1 MVSGIFGGGAENY
14 YASFRDLLKCY
25 IAANTHFENWPLL
38 INKELF
44 ESLSAEDQKI
54 LLSNNFRS
62 AGKVIDTINQI
73 FEPLMS
79 ENLGGIDYDESAK
92 LHIGRQDKNNMGYGS
107 EILIVRN
114 DCADPEKSQPEE
126 IRSLTNVDIEAR
138 MIADEIYE
146 LVKGDKPLYIPD
158 GDNGETRRVSY
169 RDIAVLMRSVKKNAK
184 AFEEAFAER
193 GIPLFVESESGY
205 FDAIEISTLLD
216 MLAVIDNS
224 HQDYALAAVLRS
236 PLAGVKEQELAEIVG
251 IYDRDFK
258 DHEKNLVR
266 TASFYQKVCYYAEKP
281 DSEASEELRQFLRM
295 LDSWKADKNYMSIS
309 ELLHSILEQTVSLK
323 SFLKFSFDIR

>member
-1 MVSGIFGGGAENY
+1 
-14 YASFRDLLKCY
+14 
-25 IAANTHFENWPLL
+25 
-38 INKELF
+38 
-44 ESLSAEDQKI
+44 
-54 LLSNNFRS
+54 
-62 AGKVIDTINQI
+62 
-73 FEPLMS
+73 
-79 ENLGGIDYDESAK
+79 
-92 LHIGRQDKNNMGYGS
+92 
-107 EILIVRN
+107 
-114 DCADPEKSQPEE
+114 
-126 IRSLTNVDIEAR
+126 
-138 MIADEIYE
+138 MI
-146 LVKGDKPLYIPD
+146 KPLYIPD
-158 GDNGETRRVSY
+158 GDNGGTRRVSY

-309 ELLHSILEQTVSLK
+309 ELLHSILEQTGYYWFVGAMQSGKRRQANIDMLIQK
-323 SFLKFSFDIR
+323 ADTYEDSSFRGLFNFPALHGPAEDE